1 MEQAIKLIR
10 IAFLGQYP
18 LYHGLQSRSCHLRH
32 IGLTPFLPEF
42 KETHHN
48 TIIILCT
55 RQYLLYH
62 DLKQATCNF
71 STDIILQINKVAT
84 LRHQNDI
91 RCILTL
97 MVFVNENIPSPII
110 SSTRFKFV
118 FIVHMSV
125 SFQQDTHS

>member
-10 IAFLGQYP
+10 IAFLAQYP

-32 IGLTPFLPEF
+32 IGIIAVFAGVQGNTP
-42 KETHHN
+42 
-48 TIIILCT
+48 
-55 RQYLLYH
+55 QYSYNSLLYH

-71 STDIILQINKVAT
+71 STDMILQINKVAT